1 MKQHILKCAALA
13 MALCMMV
20 SVAAGC
26 GGDPDEADSSNKTTA
41 TTTAASD
48 EQKDDTSK
56 TENSKTQSSKTK
68 ATKASKTKSSKTQS
82 GKTQSKDNDTNV
94 VLKGLPTD
102 LKGATIN
109 VAGMSTCYWAK
120 KANAKSEWDRQ
131 IYKEL
136 QTVKKNLNCKFKF
149 SSYDSK
155 GLTEQC
161 IKADKAGAKF
171 ADLMVTTLWQ
181 QQSLIAAKAIQD
193 LNAIEHLDLTK
204 GYWDQAS
211 HREAQLYGKNFI
223 AYTSL
228 DGTGANA
235 NVIYFNKTLL
245 KQVGS
250 SDTKLYKMVTDG
262 TWTFDTMR
270 KLSKAAAKDI
280 DGKSGMTSNDQ
291 WGFTGV
297 DIRGGVSYSIF
308 KAQGGYF
315 TKTNSSGDITYALGD
330 AKNIAALQ
338 LMQSWLLQDTSV
350 YNADNGKND
359 HEIGVTMFNAGRVLF
374 LGWSAD
380 AATNFTKMKND
391 WGIVPYPK
399 AEKNGKYVSVIS
411 WNTQG
416 FSVPRKVKGTNLQN
430 VAAVMDAT
438 ARQLDK
444 IRSNKEAYMAKYV
457 YRDSQTQK
465 MLNIAEES
473 ASIDLCQFADL
484 GAGGLS
490 TIHYLFDNISYKPAT
505 RVKSVQEEAT
515 SKLNAFLKQVK

>member
-1 MKQHILKCAALA
+1 

-82 GKTQSKDNDTNV
+82 GKTQSKDNDSNV

-149 SSYDSK
+149 SSYDSS

-181 QQSLIAAKAIQD
+181 QKSLIAAKAIQD

-250 SDTKLYKMVTDG
+250 SDTQLYKMVTDG

-291 WGFTGV
+291 W
-297 DIRGGVSYSIF
+297 VSPASISVVVCP
-308 KAQGGYF
+308 
-315 TKTNSSGDITYALGD
+315 TPSSRRRVV
-330 AKNIAALQ
+330 
-338 LMQSWLLQDTSV
+338 TSPRPT
-350 YNADNGKND
+350 A
-359 HEIGVTMFNAGRVLF
+359 
-374 LGWSAD
+374 
-380 AATNFTKMKND
+380 AATSPMRWAMRRTL
-391 WGIVPYPK
+391 
-399 AEKNGKYVSVIS
+399 
-411 WNTQG
+411 
-416 FSVPRKVKGTNLQN
+416 R
-430 VAAVMDAT
+430 
-438 ARQLDK
+438 
-444 IRSNKEAYMAKYV
+444 
-457 YRDSQTQK
+457 
-465 MLNIAEES
+465 
-473 ASIDLCQFADL
+473 LC
-484 GAGGLS
+484 S
-490 TIHYLFDNISYKPAT
+490 
-505 RVKSVQEEAT
+505 
-515 SKLNAFLKQVK
+515 